1 MLTILS
7 LSKAINKNKGTKY
20 IAYQFILVF
29 IFAIFYW
36 MSDRIILLFPHLAK
50 DLNLGTI
57 KLADNFYSYLYFSF
71 ITQSTV
77 GFGGTLPDGGHVVTT
92 KSNLLRFFSLCQ
104 MASII
109 IITGWSLI

>member
-1 MLTILS
+1 MLTLLS

-36 MSDRIILLFPHLAK
+36 MSDIIIFHFPHLAK

-57 KLADNFYSYLYFSF
+57 KLVDNFYSYLYFSF

-92 KSNLLRFFSLCQ
+92 KSKLLRFFNLCQ